1 MHGDAFVFAI
11 FLVFT
16 GAAVFA
22 TLALFA
28 RQALIVSYIV
38 LGMLLGPWGLG
49 LVTDPDM
56 ISGISHIGI
65 MFLLFL

>member
-1 MHGDAFVFAI
+1 MR
-11 FLVFT
+11 
-16 GAAVFA
+16 AVTTP

-49 LVTDPDM
+49 LVTDPQM
-56 ISGISHIGI
+56 ISGISQTIACDECGALYEI
-65 MFLLFL
+65 LTE